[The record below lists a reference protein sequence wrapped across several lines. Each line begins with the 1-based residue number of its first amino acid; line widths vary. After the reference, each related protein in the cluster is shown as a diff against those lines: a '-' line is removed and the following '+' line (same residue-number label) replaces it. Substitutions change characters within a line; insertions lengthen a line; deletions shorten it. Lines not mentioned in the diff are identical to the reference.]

1 MIVYHKKKRDFLADL
16 HGHDIE
22 HLILAAMKRRVG
34 HGVSQSE
41 IKSWKESLTAI
52 GKVLYDPAIPGD
64 AGVAVEYAIPQ
75 TAKRIDVIVSGRDD
89 EGRDCAV
96 VVELK
101 QWSWARKTDKDAI
114 VVTHLGKG
122 EREVSHPSYQAWTYV
137 SLLDAFN
144 EAVHA
149 GGIALQ
155 PCAYLHNYVRDGQL
169 DDPFYEAHLRE
180 APLFFSGEPERQAL
194 RGFIRE
200 RVRTGDRG
208 ETIARIEHGRIRPSK
223 MLADSI
229 AGMLDGNREFVLI
242 DDQKVVYE
250 QALALAAKAQQG
262 GPKQVLIVEGGPGT
276 GKTVLAINLLAE
288 LTKRGIGVRYVSK
301 NAAPREV
308 YQRRLAGTRPAKT
321 IRALFSGSGAYVSAK
336 PDAWGTLIVDEA
348 HRLNE
353 KSGLYGVDGEHQA
366 KEAIRASRSTVF
378 FVDDDQR
385 VTLKD
390 IGERAALR
398 QWAVA
403 EGAEVTEAALESQ
416 FRCSGSD
423 GYLAWLD
430 DTLQIRPTANTRLEP
445 GDFDFRVFDSPA
457 ALHDAITVRN
467 AADNRAR
474 VVAGYCWT
482 WPSRKDPK
490 RYDIEIPEHGYRR
503 RWNLGKDGSLW
514 IVADGSVDEVGCIH
528 TCQGLE
534 VDVIGVIVG
543 PDLIVREGRVFTRP
557 ERRASS
563 DQSVKGYKALAKAD
577 PEGARTVADRIV
589 KNTYRTLMT
598 RGMKGC
604 WVYCTDEETGEWF
617 RSRSGRLGGQ
627 GDGSA

>member
-1 MIVYHKKKRDFLADL
+1 MIVYQKQKRDFLADV

-22 HLILAAMKRRVG
+22 AVILAAMKHRVG
-34 HGVSQSE
+34 HGVSPAE
-41 IKSWKESLTAI
+41 IGSWKESLTAI
-52 GKVLYDPAIPGD
+52 GKVLYDPDIPED
-64 AGVAVEYAIPQ
+64 AGVAVEYSIPQ
-75 TAKRIDVIVSGRDD
+75 TSKRIDVIVSGRDG
-89 EGRDCAV
+89 EGRDNAV

-101 QWSWARKTDKDAI
+101 QWSWAKKTDKDAI

-137 SLLDAFN
+137 SLLNAFN

-155 PCAYLHNYVRDGQL
+155 PCAYLHNYVRDGEL
-169 DDPFYEAHLRE
+169 DDPFYAAHLRE
-180 APLFFSGEPERQAL
+180 APLFFSGEPERDAL

-208 ETIARIEHGRIRPSK
+208 ETISRIENGRIRPSK

-288 LTKRGIGVRYVSK
+288 LTKRGVGARYVSK

-308 YQRRLAGTRPAKT
+308 YQRKLAGTRPART
-321 IRALFSGSGAYVSAK
+321 IKALFSGSGAYMAAQA
-336 PDAWGTLIVDEA
+336 DAWGTLIVDEA

-398 QWAVA
+398 QWALA
-403 EGAEVTEAALESQ
+403 EGAEVAEAALESQ

-430 DTLQIRPTANTRLEP
+430 DTLQIRPTANPRL
-445 GDFDFRVFDSPA
+445 DASAFDFRVFDSPSD
-457 ALHDAITVRN
+457 LHDAIIERN
-467 AADNRAR
+467 AVDNRAR
-474 VVAGYCWT
+474 VVAGYCWR
-482 WPSRKDPK
+482 WVSKRDPSRW
-490 RYDIEIPEHGYRR
+490 DIEMPEYRYRR
-503 RWNLGKDGSLW
+503 RWNLSKDGSLW

-543 PDLIVREGRVFTRP
+543 PDLVVRDGRVVAVP
-557 ERRASS
+557 QARAST
-563 DQSVKGYKALAKAD
+563 DQSLKGYGRLLLED
-577 PEGARTVADRIV
+577 PRSAAQRAEQIV

-604 WVYCTDEETGEWF
+604 WVYCTDPETAEWF
-617 RSRSGRLGGQ
+617 RSRI
-627 GDGSA
+627 D

>member
-1 MIVYHKKKRDFLADL
+1 LIVYQKQKRDFLADV
-16 HGHDIE
+16 HGQDIE
-22 HLILAAMKRRVG
+22 ALILAAMKHQTG
-34 HGVSQSE
+34 HGVGVGE
-41 IKSWKESLTAI
+41 IRSWKESLTAVA
-52 GKVLYDPAIPGD
+52 KVLYDPGIPED
-64 AGVAVEYAIPQ
+64 AGVAVEYSIPQ
-75 TAKRIDVIVSGRDD
+75 TAKRIDVIVSGRDE
-89 EGRDCAV
+89 EGRDNAV

-114 VVTHLGKG
+114 VVTQLGKG
-122 EREVSHPSYQAWTYV
+122 EREVSHPSYQAWSYV
-137 SLLDAFN
+137 SLLNAFN
-144 EAVHA
+144 EEVHT
-149 GGIALQ
+149 GGIVLQ
-155 PCAYLHNYVRDGQL
+155 PCAYLHNYQRDGVL
-169 DDPFYEAHLRE
+169 DDPFYATHLEA
-180 APLFFSGEPERQAL
+180 APLFFAGEAERHDL
-194 RGFIRE
+194 RGFLRA
-200 RVRTGDRG
+200 RVRSGDRG
-208 ETIARIEHGRIRPSK
+208 ETISRIEKGKIRPSK

-250 QALALAAKAQQG
+250 RALELAHAAQLG

-276 GKTVLAINLLAE
+276 GKTVLAVNLLSA
-288 LTKRGIGVRYVSK
+288 LTKRGIGARYVSK

-308 YQRRLAGTRPAKT
+308 YQRKLAGTRSTRLIKN
-321 IRALFSGSGAYVSAK
+321 LFSGSGAYQSAK
-336 PDAWGTLIVDEA
+336 ADDWGTLIVDEA

-366 KEAIRASRSTVF
+366 KELIRASRSTVF

-398 QWAVA
+398 EWAIA
-403 EGAEVTEAALESQ
+403 EGAEVSDAKLESQ

-430 DTLQIRPTANTRLEP
+430 NTLQIRDTANTRLEAP
-445 GDFDFRVFDSPA
+445 EFDFRVFDSPS
-457 ALHDAITVRN
+457 ALHDAITERN
-467 AADNRAR
+467 AADNKAR
-474 VVAGYCWT
+474 VVAGYCWK
-482 WPSRKDPK
+482 WPSKKDPQ
-490 RYDIEIPEHGYRR
+490 RYDIEMPEHGYQR
-503 RWNLGKDGSLW
+503 RWNLRKDGNLW

-534 VDVIGVIVG
+534 VDIIGVIVG
-543 PDLIVREGRVFTRP
+543 PDLVVRDGKVFTVP

-563 DQSVKGYKALAKAD
+563 DQSLKGYKKLAKAD
-577 PEGARTVADRIV
+577 SEGARRIADRIV

-604 WVYCTDEETGEWF
+604 WVYCTDVETREWF
-617 RSRSGRLGGQ
+617 RLRSVGPEEGVHA
-627 GDGSA
+627 DA

>member
-1 MIVYHKKKRDFLADL
+1 VIVYQKQKRDFLADV

-22 HLILAAMKRRVG
+22 ALILAAMKRRTG
-34 HGVSQSE
+34 HGVSTSE
-41 IKSWKESLTAI
+41 VKAWKESLTAM
-52 GKVLYDPAIPGD
+52 GKVLYDAAIPDD

-89 EGRDCAV
+89 AGRDNAV

-101 QWSWARKTDKDAI
+101 QWSSARRTDKDAI
-114 VVTHLGKG
+114 VVTHLGG
-122 EREVSHPSYQAWTYV
+122 GQREVSHPSYQAWSYV
-137 SLLDAFN
+137 SLLQDFN
-144 EAVHA
+144 EAVHRD
-149 GGIALQ
+149 GIDLQ

-169 DDPFYEAHLRE
+169 DDPFYAEHLE
-180 APLFFSGEPERQAL
+180 KAPLFFAGDAQRDAL

-200 RVRTGDRG
+200 RVRRGDRG

-223 MLADSI
+223 MLADSV
-229 AGMLDGNREFVLI
+229 GRMLVGNREFVLV

-250 QALALAAKAQQG
+250 LALELAEKARRG

-276 GKTVLAINLLAE
+276 GKTVLAINLLAT
-288 LTKRGIGVRYVSK
+288 LTQRGVAARYVSK
-301 NAAPREV
+301 NAAPRAV
-308 YQRRLAGTRPAKT
+308 YEKKLAGAIPKAR
-321 IRALFSGSGAYVSAK
+321 IRNLFSGSGAYVDGQ
-336 PDAWGTLIVDEA
+336 PDAWGTLVVDEA

-353 KSGLYGVDGEHQA
+353 RSGLYGVDGEHQA
-366 KEAIRASRSTVF
+366 KEVIRASRSTIF

-398 QWAVA
+398 EWAIA
-403 EGAEVTEAALESQ
+403 EGAQVSEATLDSQ

-423 GYLAWLD
+423 GYLAWID
-430 DTLQIRPTANTRLEP
+430 DTLQVRPTPNTRLDTAE
-445 GDFDFRVFDSPA
+445 FDFRVFDSPV
-457 ALHDAITVRN
+457 ALHDAIVARN

-482 WPSRKDPK
+482 WPSKKDAA
-490 RYDIEIPEHGYRR
+490 RFDIEMPEFGYRR
-503 RWNLGKDGSLW
+503 RWNLDKDGSLW
-514 IVADGSVDEVGCIH
+514 IVAQGSVEEVGCIH

-534 VDVIGVIVG
+534 LDVVGVIVG
-543 PDLIVREGRVFTRP
+543 PDLIVRDGTVVTRP
-557 ERRASS
+557 EERASS
-563 DQSVKGYKALAKAD
+563 DNSLKGYKKMARAD
-577 PEGARTVADRIV
+577 PEGAARIADRLV

-604 WVYCTDEETGEWF
+604 WVYCTDPETAEWF
-617 RSRSGRLGGQ
+617 RSRSGATGEGRDDL
-627 GDGSA
+627 A